1 MFRST
6 LAISVIN
13 NGALQ
18 GIKCMPQKD
27 STSDN
32 TSSFSMGRNVFH
44 NTYNNNN
51 ITNQQQNQKK
61 WIGGNRDASS
71 ITEKYRNNQIGT
83 GSLNANGN
91 LMGFTTY
98 KDINVV
104 DNALRRV
111 RSGGS
116 VPPPKKANSP
126 NKIYAPSPSFRPM
139 TQNMK
144 KIYGIKTP
152 TLYH

>member
-1 MFRST
+1 MFRSSLVLT
-6 LAISVIN
+6 TIN
-13 NGALQ
+13 NGVLHS
-18 GIKCMPQKD
+18 IKAMPQKD

-32 TSSFSMGRNVFH
+32 TSTFSMGRHVFMD
-44 NTYNNNN
+44 TYTNKT
-51 ITNQQQNQKK
+51 ITNAQQNQKK
-61 WIGGNRDASS
+61 WIGGNRDASQV
-71 ITEKYRNNQIGT
+71 TTNYRNNQIGT
-83 GSLNANGN
+83 GKLNATGE

-111 RSGGS
+111 RSGGA
-116 VPPPKKANSP
+116 VAPPKKAV
-126 NKIYAPSPSFRPM
+126 SPSKTCVPAPAFRPM

-144 KIYGIKTP
+144 AIYGIKTP